1 MMKFINALIKNIKFH
16 FNSFDN
22 SRKKKA
28 KKRREQRLKKIN
40 EDEVN
45 KIDRY

>member
-22 SRKKKA
+22 NRKKKSEKA
-28 KKRREQRLKKIN
+28 ERAEIK
-40 EDEVN
+40 ED
-45 KIDRY
+45 